1 MNSKEL
7 LIVTV
12 RHSLTTHNAAGRITG
27 RMDVPLSADGR
38 EAARRFVRAEGLLS
52 AHIVLSSPAR
62 RAVETA
68 MLLTGLREEDIVL
81 DERCHERHYGTLQGL
96 SREQV
101 TAYAEQITYLEA
113 GGARHSLN
121 PPGGETLPQLRARAR
136 SFLHAVQTLRAQS
149 VLITSHGAF
158 LQQLHGLLLQHS
170 MRQTLARHVHSLQVD
185 QFTIWPCGKTQHR
198 KTHPGLNAEPV
209 W

>member
-12 RHSLTTHNAAGRITG
+12 RHSLTAHNTAGRITG
-27 RMDVPLSADGR
+27 RLDVPLSAEGR
-38 EAARRFVRAEGLLS
+38 EAAQRFVRAEGFLS

-68 MLLTGLREEDIVL
+68 MILTGLAEEDIVL

-96 SREQV
+96 SRDQV
-101 TAYAEQITYLEA
+101 AAYAEQITYLEA
-113 GGARHSLN
+113 DGVRHSLN
-121 PPGGETLPQLRARAR
+121 PPGGETLPRLRARAR
-136 SFLHAVQTLRAQS
+136 SFLQAVQALPTQS
-149 VLITSHGAF
+149 ILIASHGAF

-170 MRQTLARHVHSLQVD
+170 MRLTLARHVHSLQVD
-185 QFTIWPCGKTQHR
+185 QFTVRPGAKSQHR
-198 KTHPGLNAEPV
+198 RTHPGLNAEPV